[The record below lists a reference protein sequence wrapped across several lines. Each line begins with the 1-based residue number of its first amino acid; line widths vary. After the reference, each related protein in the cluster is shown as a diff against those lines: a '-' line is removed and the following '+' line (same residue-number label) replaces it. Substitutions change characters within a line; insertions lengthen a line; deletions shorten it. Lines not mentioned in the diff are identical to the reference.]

1 METAGGG
8 SACVLGAHDRRKKR
22 DVRRPLRAVN
32 SSPPSVL
39 CSARA
44 GAGVGAAAGEDDGD
58 DGDLD
63 DATTDMTDATETSQ
77 GSLTSVD

>member
-1 METAGGG
+1 MGMGTAQSPSRPSTDPSMRRG
-8 SACVLGAHDRRKKR
+8 SWA
-22 DVRRPLRAVN
+22 RPG
-32 SSPPSVL
+32 
-39 CSARA
+39 A

-63 DATTDMTDATETSQ
+63 DATTDMTDTTETSQ